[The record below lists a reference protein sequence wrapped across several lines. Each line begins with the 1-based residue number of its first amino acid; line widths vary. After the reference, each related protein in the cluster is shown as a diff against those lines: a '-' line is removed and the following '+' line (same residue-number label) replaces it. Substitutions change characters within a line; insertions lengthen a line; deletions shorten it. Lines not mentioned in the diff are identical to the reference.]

1 MTNFI
6 DEHPELKEII
16 KDVEY
21 VHIFGFSFSQI
32 DEDYIDWVFK
42 NVASSS
48 RWEVSWFS
56 EKDRNRIDKFVLDH
70 MGLKER
76 LNLVRLE
83 DIPKN

>member
-1 MTNFI
+1 M
-6 DEHPELKEII
+6 
-16 KDVEY
+16 
-21 VHIFGFSFSQI
+21 HIFGCSFSKI
-32 DEDYIDWVFK
+32 DEDYIDWVLR
-42 NVASSS
+42 NVDSSS

-70 MGLKER
+70 WGLKER